1 MSRKNLLANVT
12 IKKSR
17 TSGPRRGRK
26 QKNQGAGMRSSIFKL
41 RTKLFKPSYLRK
53 GFEIGSRA
61 ANSALVKRIIEKGI
75 KQTPAIY
82 NAGVKRIK
90 NNKKKSVL
98 ESDLA
103 NYTVKKTQGQL
114 YNWQNA

>member
-1 MSRKNLLANVT
+1 MSRKNLLENVT

-17 TSGPRRGRK
+17 TSGPRRGGK
-26 QKNQGAGMRSSIFKL
+26 QKKQGAGMRSSIFKL
-41 RTKLFKPSYLRK
+41 RTKLFKPKYLRK

-61 ANSALVKRIIEKGI
+61 ANTALVKRIIEKGI
-75 KQTPAIY
+75 KQTLAIY

-90 NNKKKSVL
+90 NNKIKSAL